1 MSSGEAE
8 QFPPGE
14 MKVVEL
20 VEIGGKKEV
29 FGFRGYVNGPV
40 PPVKSLSTSGKT
52 ISPKQY
58 AKKFGP
64 TKGDKVR
71 LADTNLVVEVEK
83 DYTVYGEELR
93 FGMGGTV
100 RSGMGMSARAT
111 GKEALDLIITNALI
125 LDYWGIVKAD
135 IGIKNGR
142 IHGIGKGG
150 NPDYM
155 DGVSQ
160 NMIVGASTE
169 VICRRRV
176 DCDSWRSRL
185 PCPSNISTN
194 CHIRSRKW

>member
-1 MSSGEAE
+1 M
-8 QFPPGE
+8 
-14 MKVVEL
+14 
-20 VEIGGKKEV
+20 GK
-29 FGFRGYVNGPV
+29 R
-40 PPVKSLSTSGKT
+40 SLQ
-52 ISPKQY
+52 KQY
-58 AKKFGP
+58 ATKYGP

-71 LADTNLVVEVEK
+71 LADTNLVIEVEK

-111 GKEALDLIITNALI
+111 RKEALDLIITNALI
-125 LDYWGIVKAD
+125 VDYWGIVKAD

-155 DGVSQ
+155 DGVSP

-169 VICRRRV
+169 VISGEGLIVTAGGVDSHVHQISPQIVLRTRSKVVLQRYLAEEQDLQQAQRRQIFRQEHGIYTE
-176 DCDSWRSRL
+176 C
-185 PCPSNISTN
+185 
-194 CHIRSRKW
+194 